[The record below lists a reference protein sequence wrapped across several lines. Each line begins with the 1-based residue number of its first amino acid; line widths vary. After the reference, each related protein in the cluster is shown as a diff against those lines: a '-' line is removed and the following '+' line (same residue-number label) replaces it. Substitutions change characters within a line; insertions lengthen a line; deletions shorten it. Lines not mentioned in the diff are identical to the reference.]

1 MTTPRTSLTH
11 PLQIAEL
18 PLPGKGMLGLTFC
31 PGKVQPFALTGSWLR
46 DLYIDCDRLVEWGAS
61 SVITLMEQHELKE
74 LSVELLPEA
83 LAARNIAWRHL
94 PIEDIGV
101 PDEAFVRRWKSE
113 CARLHAA
120 LSNGERVVLHCK
132 GGLGRTGLV
141 AAMICIERG
150 LDAASAI
157 AHVREVRK
165 GAIET
170 RRQEGFVHDW
180 ALQSIGTQAR
190 C

>member
-18 PLPGKGMLGLTFC
+18 LLPGNGMLGLTFC
-31 PGKVQPFALTGSWLR
+31 PGKVQPCALTGSWLR
-46 DLYIDCDRLVEWGAS
+46 DLDIDCERLVEWGAS
-61 SVITLMEQHELKE
+61 TVITLMEQHELND
-74 LSVELLPEA
+74 LSVEPLPGA

-94 PIEDIGV
+94 PIEDTGV
-101 PDEAFVRRWKSE
+101 PDEAFIRRWKSE
-113 CARLHAA
+113 CAQRHAA
-120 LSNGERVVLHCK
+120 LSNGERMVLHCK

-150 LDAASAI
+150 MDATSAI
-157 AHVREVRK
+157 ARVRAVRK

-170 RRQEGFVHDW
+170 RGQERFVRGW
-180 ALQSIGTQAR
+180 ALQSVGTQA
-190 C
+190 